1 MVDVFKPVLGSYLV
15 MTDWKE
21 CRVVELRR
29 YALRVGAG
37 NSVLL
42 NGVTSAAAPVR
53 SGWCRALAP
62 ASRALSS

>member
-1 MVDVFKPVLGSYLV
+1 
-15 MTDWKE
+15 
-21 CRVVELRR
+21 
-29 YALRVGAG
+29 VGAG

-42 NGVTSAAAPVR
+42 KGVTSAAAPVR